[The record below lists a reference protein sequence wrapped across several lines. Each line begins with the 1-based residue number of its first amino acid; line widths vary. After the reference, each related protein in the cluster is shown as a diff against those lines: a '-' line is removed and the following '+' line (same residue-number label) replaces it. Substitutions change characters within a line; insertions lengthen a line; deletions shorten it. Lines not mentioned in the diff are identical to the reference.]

1 MQSCNQQKVA
11 ENVDDTGNQNKQKR
25 FLFPKITGNEN
36 CNSHCKLRY
45 YKGDQIQ
52 YLDSGGNVIV
62 KIPLSFFK
70 IKNPLGMMGVN
81 THQSKRIYSVFI
93 IF

>member
-1 MQSCNQQKVA
+1 MQFCNQQKVA

-52 YLDSGGNVIV
+52 YLASGGNRG
-62 KIPLSFFK
+62 KSGGGAK
-70 IKNPLGMMGVN
+70 AAHYQK
-81 THQSKRIYSVFI
+81 IYSTVSGLQNQCAQNRKGNC
-93 IF
+93 